1 MNYTSAEI
9 IRLAILA
16 AADYAAACTGP
27 TIRGLNG
34 EKNLRGKSIEEVAAN
49 NDISVDEA
57 KQLTV
62 DLASASWDELGEH
75 WQRVNLD
82 SAEGM
87 IELMDAL
94 GGPSVIA
101 SADLDNPEV
110 QLKLGTLLHAAWLQQ
125 SSNSW
130 ALGGDLDKP
139 YSELPETE
147 QAKDLQQL
155 RSLQKWLSETN

>member
-1 MNYTSAEI
+1 M
-9 IRLAILA
+9 
-16 AADYAAACTGP
+16 
-27 TIRGLNG
+27 
-34 EKNLRGKSIEEVAAN
+34 
-49 NDISVDEA
+49 DEA

-125 SSNSW
+125 PSNSW

-155 RSLQKWLSETN
+155 RSLQKWLSEID